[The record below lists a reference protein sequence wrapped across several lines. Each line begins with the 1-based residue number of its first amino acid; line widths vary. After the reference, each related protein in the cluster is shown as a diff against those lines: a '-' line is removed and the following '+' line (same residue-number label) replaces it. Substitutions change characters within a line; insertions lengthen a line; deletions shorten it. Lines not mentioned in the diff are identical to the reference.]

1 MEDHDGLRR
10 IIGHFLSE
18 KFEVI
23 GAKNGLE
30 AMSWLSKGMMPDIIV
45 TDASMPELD
54 GAALIAQLR
63 CTGLWA
69 DIPVVVMGSGSGE
82 EEAEAKTFRQL
93 GAYEYFGKPFSPTRL
108 KDRLLDIIG

>member
-30 AMSWLSKGMMPDIIV
+30 ALSWLSKGMMPDIIV

-54 GAALIAQLR
+54 GAAFITQLR

-69 DIPVVVMGSGSGE
+69 DIPVVVLGSGE
-82 EEAEAKTFRQL
+82 GEEETEARTFRQL
-93 GAYEYFGKPFSPTRL
+93 GAYEFFGKPFSPSRL
-108 KDRLLDIIG
+108 QDCLLDIVG